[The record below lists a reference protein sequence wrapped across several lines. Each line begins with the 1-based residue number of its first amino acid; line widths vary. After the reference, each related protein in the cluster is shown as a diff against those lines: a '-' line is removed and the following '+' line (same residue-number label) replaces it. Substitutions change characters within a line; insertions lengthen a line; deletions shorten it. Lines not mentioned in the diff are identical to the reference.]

1 MYMAPIAVVSR
12 RYLAP
17 CPVNLTIVREVLS
30 LVDGNFAV
38 TNGNGDVVFKVQGKV
53 SPLRRRVLVDASGNP
68 IVSFQKK
75 LISAYKRWVV
85 FRGDSSD
92 PKDIIFSAKQGSW
105 FTRSW
110 TIYAGDTTTI
120 VAQMHKEYTI
130 QSIALGKDTFTVTVY
145 PNVDYVFIIALVV
158 ILHEIRKEKHQLHK
172 RKQKTRNK
180 RESH

>member
-53 SPLRRRVLVDASGNP
+53 SPLRRRVLSMLLRQLV
-68 IVSFQKK
+68 
-75 LISAYKRWVV
+75 
-85 FRGDSSD
+85 
-92 PKDIIFSAKQGSW
+92 
-105 FTRSW
+105 TRSW

-120 VAQMHKEYTI
+120 VAQVNPIFILTQILHDFMKILERGVDAQGDTNKALH
-130 QSIALGKDTFTVTVY
+130 LGK
-145 PNVDYVFIIALVV
+145 
-158 ILHEIRKEKHQLHK
+158 ILLL
-172 RKQKTRNK
+172 
-180 RESH
+180 